1 MSTVGRTTEV
11 TETRRNR
18 TLWLTFA
25 VVAIVSIVR
34 VLAIGRVFSATLDEP
49 THLISGLEY
58 LQGKSYTADPTHP
71 PLARIVE
78 ALPLYLR
85 GAVVRDHSDDPTA
98 RGNSVLYGGRGYV
111 RNLAAGRAG
120 NALFLVAA
128 LLAAMWWSRRYSGDA
143 AAVVGMV
150 MFAMLPAMLA
160 HSALITTDAVA
171 VAGVGMAVVALEA
184 YLDSP
189 SNKRALILGIAIAA
203 GLASKFSFLSYFGLA
218 LIAVVISRFASK
230 TLLRPKAL
238 TIGIAA
244 ATAFLVV
251 WGIYKFD
258 VGTMR
263 PATEAGAYIA
273 TECAP
278 KALREQAIWFADHVP
293 LPAPLLVDGMGMV
306 KIHNSD
312 GHLAYLFGE
321 MSQLGWWYYF
331 PVVIFY
337 KTPLPLLAA
346 FFAGCVTALLWRRRK
361 LLTPVLIVVLW
372 LAALMGTHINIGIR
386 HALPLYLPMVVIAA
400 DGAVEL
406 WRRITTARPLLVL
419 AAAWLLANSAMAHPD
434 YLAWFNELAGEHPEQ
449 IAVDSNLD
457 WGQDALRLAREARRI
472 NEPLHVLFNGS
483 AVLQLHGMRGDAAE
497 PFLPQPGWWALSLSS
512 LAMNDDARR
521 GGYVWLNDYH
531 YRMIGK
537 SIRLY
542 HVPECPR

>member
-1 MSTVGRTTEV
+1 M

-18 TLWLTFA
+18 TLWVAFA
-25 VVAIVSIVR
+25 VVAIVSVVR

-71 PLARIVE
+71 PLARIIE

-85 GAVVRDHSDDPTA
+85 GAVATDNSNDPTA
-98 RGNSVLYGGRGYV
+98 RGNSVLYGGRGYI
-111 RNLAAGRAG
+111 RNVAAGRAG
-120 NALFLVAA
+120 NALFLAAA
-128 LLAAMWWSRRYSGDA
+128 LLAATWWCRRYSGDA
-143 AAVVGMV
+143 AAVVGLV

-160 HSALITTDAVA
+160 HSALITTDAAA

-184 YLDSP
+184 WLDTP
-189 SNKRALILGIAIAA
+189 SNKRALLLGIAIAA
-203 GLASKFSFLSYFGLA
+203 GLGSKFSFLSYFGLA
-218 LIAVVISRFASK
+218 VIAIVISRFAAK
-230 TLLRPKAL
+230 TLRRPRAS

-263 PATEAGAYIA
+263 PAVDAGAYIA
-273 TECAP
+273 TKCAP
-278 KALREQAIWFADHVP
+278 KALGQQAIWFADHVK
-293 LPAPLLVDGMGMV
+293 LPAPLLVDGIGMV

-321 MSQLGWWYYF
+321 MSQFGWWYYF
-331 PVVIFY
+331 PVILFY
-337 KTPLPLLAA
+337 KTPLPFLGA
-346 FFAGCVTALLWRRRK
+346 FFAGCAAALVWRRRN
-361 LLTPVLIVVLW
+361 LLAPILMLAFW
-372 LAALMGTHINIGIR
+372 MAALMATHINIGIR

-400 DGAVEL
+400 AGVVEL
-406 WRRITTARPLLVL
+406 WRRTARARPVLVL
-419 AAAWLLANSAMAHPD
+419 AAAWLVANSAMAHPD

-457 WGQDALRLAREARRI
+457 WGQDVLRLAREARHI
-472 NEPLHVLFNGS
+472 DAPLHVLYNGT
-483 AVLQLHGMRGDAAE
+483 AMLQLHGVTGQAAE
-497 PFLPQPGWWALSLSS
+497 AFLPAPGWWALSLSS
-512 LAMNDDARR
+512 LEMNEEARR
-521 GGYVWLNDYH
+521 GGYRWLNDYH
-531 YRMIGK
+531 YRMVGK

-542 HVPECPR
+542 HVPECPH